1 VGVAKGV
8 LDRRVRAGGRA
19 WALGLLSLILPLL
32 WLGSGARAKG
42 VPVKEVP
49 VKEVPAKEVP
59 AKAAAPEPTL
69 PPEKVPPVKVP
80 AGAELKRLR
89 EQGGGADLRRRYLL
103 AAHDFLY
110 SYWQQEAQKQ
120 GKTLEKPQLLF
131 AGERAQ
137 GCGVDRIEHPM
148 AFYCPDSLQI
158 AMALDL
164 RRATKVARGKSD
176 QELLPMELAVL
187 AHEWGHHV
195 NRSLGHGPY
204 RPGFGP
210 TVQQEELAADWR
222 TGILMGWLL
231 SQGTLAL
238 DDVTAAANLM
248 FEIGDYERI
257 SVQHHGYPK
266 DRFTALTE
274 GLATQIKPGQRLGE
288 WTVDTRETFSR
299 PIQGGG
305 QAGGDSLAP
314 RSYDVRRFEIDR
326 SGQIGSNV
334 FGVVLGAASCI
345 WGDRQQCLGA
355 ALDQGK
361 GRAYG
366 TYTQRTLVLHCADR
380 SFDVTN
386 DNFDRQPMA
395 RDGKGQAAVLAERD
409 CR

>member
-1 VGVAKGV
+1 MNR
-8 LDRRVRAGGRA
+8 L
-19 WALGLLSLILPLL
+19 LPLL
-32 WLGSGARAKG
+32 LPFLLPLLFVGSGARAK
-42 VPVKEVP
+42 VLPAQRAPAKRAP
-49 VKEVPAKEVP
+49 TQLVPAQV
-59 AKAAAPEPTL
+59 AARESAL
-69 PPEKVPPVKVP
+69 PKVKVP
-80 AGAELKRLR
+80 AGAELQQIR
-89 EQGGGADLRRRYLL
+89 EQGGGPDLRQRYLL
-103 AAHDFLY
+103 AAHEFLY
-110 SYWQQEAQKQ
+110 RYWQEEAQKQ
-120 GKTLEKPQLLF
+120 GKTLEKPELLF
-131 AGERAQ
+131 AGDRAR
-137 GCGVDRIEHPM
+137 GCGVNRIAHPM
-148 AFYCPDSLQI
+148 AFYCPESLQI

-164 RRATKVARGKSD
+164 RRGTKASRGKSE

-195 NRSLGHGPY
+195 NRSLGRGPY
-204 RPGFGP
+204 RTGFSL

-238 DDVTAAANLM
+238 DDFTAAANLM

-257 SVQHHGYPK
+257 SAQHHGYPK

-274 GLATQIKPGQRLGE
+274 GLASQLKPGQRMGE
-288 WTVDTRETFSR
+288 WTVDTRESFSR
-299 PIQGGG
+299 PI
-305 QAGGDSLAP
+305 AGAP
-314 RSYDVRRFEIDR
+314 LTYDVRRFEIDR
-326 SGQIGSNV
+326 TGQIGSNV

-366 TYTQRTLVLHCADR
+366 TYTNRTLVLHCGDR

-386 DNFDRQPMA
+386 DNFDRQPID

>member
-1 VGVAKGV
+1 MARWTLHRWEPPGS
-8 LDRRVRAGGRA
+8 RA
-19 WALGLLSLILPLL
+19 WALGLLPLL
-32 WLGSGARAKG
+32 LLGSGAGAK
-42 VPVKEVP
+42 VAPAKALP
-49 VKEVPAKEVP
+49 IKALPAKLVPAKI
-59 AKAAAPEPTL
+59 AAPEPTL
-69 PPEKVPPVKVP
+69 QAATVR
-80 AGAELKRLR
+80 AGAELQRIR
-89 EQGGGADLRRRYLL
+89 DQGGGVDLRRRYLL
-103 AAHDFLY
+103 AAHEFLY
-110 SYWQQEAQKQ
+110 RYWQQEAEIQ

-131 AGERAQ
+131 AGDRAE
-137 GCGVDRIEHPM
+137 GCGVNRIEHPM

-158 AMALDL
+158 AMGLDL
-164 RRATKVARGKSD
+164 RRGTKLSRGKSD

-195 NRSLGHGPY
+195 NRSLGQGPY
-204 RPGFGP
+204 RTAFGL
-210 TVQQEELAADWR
+210 TAQQEELAADLR
-222 TGILMGWLL
+222 TGILLGWLL

-238 DDVTAAANLM
+238 DDFIAAANLM

-257 SVQHHGYPK
+257 SYQHHGYPK

-274 GLATQIKPGQRLGE
+274 GLATQLKPGQRMGE
-288 WTVDTRETFSR
+288 WTVDTRESFSR
-299 PIQGGG
+299 PI
-305 QAGGDSLAP
+305 AGAP
-314 RSYDVRRFEIDR
+314 LTYDVRRFEIDR

-355 ALDQGK
+355 ALGQGK

-366 TYTQRTLVLHCADR
+366 TYTNRTLVLHCEDR

-386 DNFDRQPMA
+386 DNFDRQPIA

>member
-1 VGVAKGV
+1 
-8 LDRRVRAGGRA
+8 LNR
-19 WALGLLSLILPLL
+19 LLPLL
-32 WLGSGARAKG
+32 LPFLLPLMFVGSGARAKV
-42 VPVKEVP
+42 VPIQRAPAKRAP
-49 VKEVPAKEVP
+49 AQLVPAQV
-59 AKAAAPEPTL
+59 AARESAL
-69 PPEKVPPVKVP
+69 PKVKVP
-80 AGAELKRLR
+80 AGAELQQIR
-89 EQGGGADLRRRYLL
+89 EQGGGPDLRQRYLL
-103 AAHDFLY
+103 AAHEFLY
-110 SYWQQEAQKQ
+110 RYWQEEAQKQ
-120 GKTLEKPQLLF
+120 GKTLEKPELLF
-131 AGERAQ
+131 AGDRAR
-137 GCGVDRIEHPM
+137 GCGVNRIAHPM
-148 AFYCPDSLQI
+148 AFYCPESLQI

-164 RRATKVARGKSD
+164 RRGTKASRGKSE

-195 NRSLGHGPY
+195 NRSLGRGPY
-204 RPGFGP
+204 RTGFSL

-238 DDVTAAANLM
+238 DDFTAAANLM

-257 SVQHHGYPK
+257 SAQHHGYPK

-274 GLATQIKPGQRLGE
+274 GLASQLKPGQRMGE
-288 WTVDTRETFSR
+288 WTVDTRESFSR
-299 PIQGGG
+299 PI
-305 QAGGDSLAP
+305 AGAP
-314 RSYDVRRFEIDR
+314 LTYDVRRFEIDR
-326 SGQIGSNV
+326 TGQIGSNV

-366 TYTQRTLVLHCADR
+366 TYTNRTLVLHCGDR

-386 DNFDRQPMA
+386 DNFDRQPIA
-395 RDGKGQAAVLAERD
+395 QDGKGQAAVLAERD

>member
-1 VGVAKGV
+1 MARWA
-8 LDRRVRAGGRA
+8 LDRWEPAGRRTRG
-19 WALGLLSLILPLL
+19 LGLLPWLLTLPFLL
-32 WLGSGARAKG
+32 LGSVAASK
-42 VPVKEVP
+42 PIPPAVKAQAV
-49 VKEVPAKEVP
+49 A
-59 AKAAAPEPTL
+59 
-69 PPEKVPPVKVP
+69 VP
-80 AGAELKRLR
+80 AGAELQRIR
-89 EQGGGADLRRRYLL
+89 EQGGGADLRQRYLL

-110 SYWQQEAQKQ
+110 RYWQQEAQKQ

-131 AGERAQ
+131 AGDRAQ
-137 GCGVDRIEHPM
+137 GCGVNRIAHPM

-164 RRATKVARGKSD
+164 RRGTKAARGKGD

-195 NRSLGHGPY
+195 NRSLGRGPY
-204 RPGFGP
+204 RNGFGL

-222 TGILMGWLL
+222 TGILLGWLL

-238 DDVTAAANLM
+238 DDFTAAANLM

-257 SVQHHGYPK
+257 SAQHHGYPK

-274 GLATQIKPGQRLGE
+274 GLASQLKPGQRMGE
-288 WTVDTRETFSR
+288 WTVDTRESFSR
-299 PIQGGG
+299 PI
-305 QAGGDSLAP
+305 AGAP
-314 RSYDVRRFEIDR
+314 LTYDVRRFEIDR
-326 SGQIGSNV
+326 TGQIGSNV

-366 TYTQRTLVLHCADR
+366 TYTNRTLVLHCGDR

-386 DNFDRQPMA
+386 DNFDRQPIA
-395 RDGKGQAAVLAERD
+395 QDGKGQAAVLAERD

>member
-1 VGVAKGV
+1 MNR
-8 LDRRVRAGGRA
+8 L
-19 WALGLLSLILPLL
+19 LPLL
-32 WLGSGARAKG
+32 LPFLLPLLFVGSGARAK
-42 VPVKEVP
+42 VLPAQRAPAKRAP
-49 VKEVPAKEVP
+49 TQLVPAQV
-59 AKAAAPEPTL
+59 AAPESAL
-69 PPEKVPPVKVP
+69 PKVKVP
-80 AGAELKRLR
+80 AGAELQQIR
-89 EQGGGADLRRRYLL
+89 EQGGGPDLRQRYLL
-103 AAHDFLY
+103 AAHEFLY
-110 SYWQQEAQKQ
+110 RYWQEEAQKQ
-120 GKTLEKPQLLF
+120 GKTLEKPELLF
-131 AGERAQ
+131 AGDRAK
-137 GCGVDRIEHPM
+137 GCGVNRIAHPM
-148 AFYCPDSLQI
+148 AFYCPESLQI

-164 RRATKVARGKSD
+164 RRGTKASRGKSE

-195 NRSLGHGPY
+195 NRSLGRGPY
-204 RPGFGP
+204 RTGFSL

-238 DDVTAAANLM
+238 DDFTAAANLM

-257 SVQHHGYPK
+257 SAQHHGYPK

-274 GLATQIKPGQRLGE
+274 GLASQLKPGQRMGE
-288 WTVDTRETFSR
+288 WTVDTRESFSR
-299 PIQGGG
+299 PI
-305 QAGGDSLAP
+305 AGAP
-314 RSYDVRRFEIDR
+314 LTYDVRRFEIDR
-326 SGQIGSNV
+326 TGQIGSNV

-366 TYTQRTLVLHCADR
+366 TYTNRTLVLHCEDR

-386 DNFDRQPMA
+386 DNFDRQPIA

>member
-1 VGVAKGV
+1 
-8 LDRRVRAGGRA
+8 LNR
-19 WALGLLSLILPLL
+19 LLPLL
-32 WLGSGARAKG
+32 LPFLLPLMFVGSGARAKV
-42 VPVKEVP
+42 VPIQRAPAKRAP
-49 VKEVPAKEVP
+49 AQLVPAQV
-59 AKAAAPEPTL
+59 AARESAL
-69 PPEKVPPVKVP
+69 PKVKVP
-80 AGAELKRLR
+80 AGAELQQIR
-89 EQGGGADLRRRYLL
+89 EQGGGPDLRQRYLL
-103 AAHDFLY
+103 AAHEFLY
-110 SYWQQEAQKQ
+110 RYWQEEAQKQ
-120 GKTLEKPQLLF
+120 GKTLEKPELLF
-131 AGERAQ
+131 AGDRAR
-137 GCGVDRIEHPM
+137 GCGVNRIAHPM
-148 AFYCPDSLQI
+148 AFYCPESLQI

-164 RRATKVARGKSD
+164 RRGTKASRGKSE

-195 NRSLGHGPY
+195 NRSLGRGPY
-204 RPGFGP
+204 RTGFSL

-238 DDVTAAANLM
+238 DDFTAAANLM

-257 SVQHHGYPK
+257 SAQHHGYPK

-274 GLATQIKPGQRLGE
+274 GLASQLKPGQRMGE
-288 WTVDTRETFSR
+288 WTVDTRESFSR
-299 PIQGGG
+299 PI
-305 QAGGDSLAP
+305 AGAP
-314 RSYDVRRFEIDR
+314 LTYDVRRFEIDR
-326 SGQIGSNV
+326 TGQIGSNV

-366 TYTQRTLVLHCADR
+366 TYTNRTLVLYCGDR

-386 DNFDRQPMA
+386 DNFDRQPID

>member
-1 VGVAKGV
+1 MNR
-8 LDRRVRAGGRA
+8 L
-19 WALGLLSLILPLL
+19 LPLL
-32 WLGSGARAKG
+32 LPFLLPLLFVGSGARAK
-42 VPVKEVP
+42 V
-49 VKEVPAKEVP
+49 VPAQRAPAKRAPAQLVP
-59 AKAAAPEPTL
+59 AQVAAPESSL
-69 PPEKVPPVKVP
+69 PKVKVP
-80 AGAELKRLR
+80 AGAELQQIR
-89 EQGGGADLRRRYLL
+89 EQGGGPDLRQRYLL
-103 AAHDFLY
+103 AAHEFLY
-110 SYWQQEAQKQ
+110 RYWQEEAQKQ
-120 GKTLEKPQLLF
+120 GKTLEKPELLF
-131 AGERAQ
+131 AGDRAR
-137 GCGVDRIEHPM
+137 GCGVNRIAHPM
-148 AFYCPDSLQI
+148 AFYCPESLQI

-164 RRATKVARGKSD
+164 RRGTKASRGKSE

-195 NRSLGHGPY
+195 NRSLGRGPY
-204 RPGFGP
+204 RTGFSL

-238 DDVTAAANLM
+238 DDFTAAANLM

-257 SVQHHGYPK
+257 SAQHHGYPK

-274 GLATQIKPGQRLGE
+274 GLASQLKPGQRMGE
-288 WTVDTRETFSR
+288 WTVDTRESFSR
-299 PIQGGG
+299 PI
-305 QAGGDSLAP
+305 AGAP
-314 RSYDVRRFEIDR
+314 LTYDVRRFEIDR
-326 SGQIGSNV
+326 TGQIGSNV

-366 TYTQRTLVLHCADR
+366 TYTNRTLVLHCGDR

-386 DNFDRQPMA
+386 DNFDRQPID

>member
-1 VGVAKGV
+1 
-8 LDRRVRAGGRA
+8 
-19 WALGLLSLILPLL
+19 
-32 WLGSGARAKG
+32 
-42 VPVKEVP
+42 
-49 VKEVPAKEVP
+49 
-59 AKAAAPEPTL
+59 
-69 PPEKVPPVKVP
+69 
-80 AGAELKRLR
+80 
-89 EQGGGADLRRRYLL
+89 LL

-110 SYWQQEAQKQ
+110 RYWQQEAQKQ

-131 AGERAQ
+131 AGDRAQ
-137 GCGVDRIEHPM
+137 GCGVNRIAHPM

-164 RRATKVARGKSD
+164 RRGTKASRGKGD

-195 NRSLGHGPY
+195 NRSLGRGPY
-204 RPGFGP
+204 RNGFGL

-238 DDVTAAANLM
+238 DDFTAAANLM

-274 GLATQIKPGQRLGE
+274 GLASQLKPGLRLGE
-288 WTVDTRETFSR
+288 WTVDTRESFSR
-299 PIQGGG
+299 PIAGGG
-305 QAGGDSLAP
+305 PAGADPLVP

-366 TYTQRTLVLHCADR
+366 TYTNRTLVLHCADR

-386 DNFDRQPMA
+386 DNFDRQPIA

>member
-1 VGVAKGV
+1 
-8 LDRRVRAGGRA
+8 LNR
-19 WALGLLSLILPLL
+19 LLPLL
-32 WLGSGARAKG
+32 LPFLLPLMFVGSGARAKV
-42 VPVKEVP
+42 VPIQRAPAKRAP
-49 VKEVPAKEVP
+49 AQLVPAQV
-59 AKAAAPEPTL
+59 AARESAL
-69 PPEKVPPVKVP
+69 PKVKVP
-80 AGAELKRLR
+80 AGAELQQIR
-89 EQGGGADLRRRYLL
+89 EQGGGPDLRQRYLL
-103 AAHDFLY
+103 AAHEFLY
-110 SYWQQEAQKQ
+110 RYWQEEAQKQ
-120 GKTLEKPQLLF
+120 GKTLEKPELLF
-131 AGERAQ
+131 AGDRAR
-137 GCGVDRIEHPM
+137 GCGVNRIAHPM
-148 AFYCPDSLQI
+148 AFYCPESLQI

-164 RRATKVARGKSD
+164 RRGTKASRGKSE

-195 NRSLGHGPY
+195 NRSLGRGPY
-204 RPGFGP
+204 RTGFSL

-238 DDVTAAANLM
+238 DDFTAAANLM

-257 SVQHHGYPK
+257 SAQHHGYPK

-274 GLATQIKPGQRLGE
+274 GLASQLKPGQRMGE
-288 WTVDTRETFSR
+288 WTVDTRESFSR
-299 PIQGGG
+299 PI
-305 QAGGDSLAP
+305 AGAP
-314 RSYDVRRFEIDR
+314 LTYDVRRFEIDR
-326 SGQIGSNV
+326 TGQIGSNV

-366 TYTQRTLVLHCADR
+366 IYTNRTLVLHCGDR

-386 DNFDRQPMA
+386 DNFDRQPID

>member
-1 VGVAKGV
+1 MVVARWA
-8 LDRRVRAGGRA
+8 LDRWEAPGGRA
-19 WALGLLSLILPLL
+19 RFLGRGLLPLL
-32 WLGSGARAKG
+32 LPFLLPLLFVGSGARAKA
-42 VPVKEVP
+42 
-49 VKEVPAKEVP
+49 VPAKRAP
-59 AKAAAPEPTL
+59 AKLVPEQVAAPESAL
-69 PPEKVPPVKVP
+69 PAVKVP
-80 AGAELKRLR
+80 AGAELQQIR
-89 EQGGGADLRRRYLL
+89 EQGGGADLRQRYLL
-103 AAHDFLY
+103 AAHGFLY
-110 SYWQQEAQKQ
+110 RYWQQEAQKQ
-120 GKTLEKPQLLF
+120 GKSLENPQLLF
-131 AGERAQ
+131 AGDRAQ
-137 GCGVDRIEHPM
+137 GCGVNRIVHPM
-148 AFYCPDSLQI
+148 AFYCPESLQI

-164 RRATKVARGKSD
+164 RRGTKAARGKSD

-195 NRSLGHGPY
+195 NRSLGRGPY
-204 RPGFGP
+204 RTGFSL
-210 TVQQEELAADWR
+210 TFQQEELAADWR

-238 DDVTAAANLM
+238 DDFTAAANLM

-257 SVQHHGYPK
+257 SAQHHGYPK

-274 GLATQIKPGQRLGE
+274 GLASQLKPGQRMGE
-288 WTVDTRETFSR
+288 WTVDTRESFSR
-299 PIQGGG
+299 PI
-305 QAGGDSLAP
+305 AGAP
-314 RSYDVRRFEIDR
+314 LTYDVRRFEIDR

-366 TYTQRTLVLHCADR
+366 TYTNRTLVLHCGDR

-386 DNFDRQPMA
+386 DNFDRQPIA
-395 RDGKGQAAVLAERD
+395 QDGKGQAAVLAERD

>member
-1 VGVAKGV
+1 MN
-8 LDRRVRAGGRA
+8 R
-19 WALGLLSLILPLL
+19 LLPFLLPLL
-32 WLGSGARAKG
+32 FVGSGARAKV
-42 VPVKEVP
+42 VPAQRAP
-49 VKEVPAKEVP
+49 SQLVPAKRAPAKLVP
-59 AKAAAPEPTL
+59 AQVAAPESAL
-69 PPEKVPPVKVP
+69 PAVKVP
-80 AGAELKRLR
+80 AGAELQQIR
-89 EQGGGADLRRRYLL
+89 EQGGGPDLRQRYLL
-103 AAHDFLY
+103 AAHGFLY
-110 SYWQQEAQKQ
+110 RYWQQEAQKQ
-120 GKTLEKPQLLF
+120 GKSLENPQLLF
-131 AGERAQ
+131 AGDRAQ
-137 GCGVDRIEHPM
+137 GCGVNRIVHPM
-148 AFYCPDSLQI
+148 AFYCPESLQI

-164 RRATKVARGKSD
+164 RCGTKAARGKSD

-195 NRSLGHGPY
+195 NRSLGRGPY
-204 RPGFGP
+204 RTGFSL

-238 DDVTAAANLM
+238 DDFTAAANLM

-257 SVQHHGYPK
+257 SAQHHGYPK

-274 GLATQIKPGQRLGE
+274 GLASQLKPGQRMGE
-288 WTVDTRETFSR
+288 WTVDTRESFSR
-299 PIQGGG
+299 PI
-305 QAGGDSLAP
+305 AGAP
-314 RSYDVRRFEIDR
+314 LTYDVRRFEIDR
-326 SGQIGSNV
+326 TGQIGSNV

-366 TYTQRTLVLHCADR
+366 TYTNRTLVLHCGDR

-386 DNFDRQPMA
+386 DNFDRQPIA
-395 RDGKGQAAVLAERD
+395 QDGKGQAAVLAERD

>member
-1 VGVAKGV
+1 MNR
-8 LDRRVRAGGRA
+8 L
-19 WALGLLSLILPLL
+19 LPLL
-32 WLGSGARAKG
+32 LPFLLPLLFVGSGARAKV
-42 VPVKEVP
+42 VPIQRAPAKRAP
-49 VKEVPAKEVP
+49 AQLVPAQV
-59 AKAAAPEPTL
+59 AARESAL
-69 PPEKVPPVKVP
+69 PKVKVP
-80 AGAELKRLR
+80 AGAELQQIR
-89 EQGGGADLRRRYLL
+89 EQGGGPDLRQRYLL
-103 AAHDFLY
+103 AAHEFLY
-110 SYWQQEAQKQ
+110 RYWQEEAQKQ
-120 GKTLEKPQLLF
+120 GKTLEKPELLF
-131 AGERAQ
+131 AGDRAR
-137 GCGVDRIEHPM
+137 GCGVNRIAHPM
-148 AFYCPDSLQI
+148 AFYCPESLQI

-164 RRATKVARGKSD
+164 RRGTKASRGKSE

-195 NRSLGHGPY
+195 NRSLGRGPY
-204 RPGFGP
+204 RTGFSL

-238 DDVTAAANLM
+238 DDFTAAANLM

-257 SVQHHGYPK
+257 SAQHHGYPK

-274 GLATQIKPGQRLGE
+274 GLASQLKPGQRMGE
-288 WTVDTRETFSR
+288 WTVDTRESFSR
-299 PIQGGG
+299 PI
-305 QAGGDSLAP
+305 AGAP
-314 RSYDVRRFEIDR
+314 LTYDVRRFEIDR
-326 SGQIGSNV
+326 TGQIGSNV

-366 TYTQRTLVLHCADR
+366 TYTNRTLVLHCGDR

-386 DNFDRQPMA
+386 DNFDRQPID

>member
-1 VGVAKGV
+1 MNR
-8 LDRRVRAGGRA
+8 L
-19 WALGLLSLILPLL
+19 LPLL
-32 WLGSGARAKG
+32 LPFLLPLMFVGSGARAKV
-42 VPVKEVP
+42 VPIQRAPAKRAP
-49 VKEVPAKEVP
+49 AQLVPAQV
-59 AKAAAPEPTL
+59 AARESAL
-69 PPEKVPPVKVP
+69 PKVKVP
-80 AGAELKRLR
+80 AGAELQQIR
-89 EQGGGADLRRRYLL
+89 EQGGGPDLRQRYLL
-103 AAHDFLY
+103 AAHEFLY
-110 SYWQQEAQKQ
+110 RYWQEEAQKQ
-120 GKTLEKPQLLF
+120 GKTLEKPELLF
-131 AGERAQ
+131 AGDRAR
-137 GCGVDRIEHPM
+137 GCGVNRIAHPM

-164 RRATKVARGKSD
+164 RRGTKASRGKGD
-176 QELLPMELAVL
+176 QELLPVELAVL

-195 NRSLGHGPY
+195 NRSLGQGPY
-204 RPGFGP
+204 RTGFGL

-238 DDVTAAANLM
+238 DDFTAAANLM

-257 SVQHHGYPK
+257 SAQHHGYPK

-274 GLATQIKPGQRLGE
+274 GLASQLKPGQRMGE
-288 WTVDTRETFSR
+288 WTVDTRESFSR
-299 PIQGGG
+299 PI
-305 QAGGDSLAP
+305 AGAP
-314 RSYDVRRFEIDR
+314 LTYDVRRFEIDR
-326 SGQIGSNV
+326 TGQIGSNV

-366 TYTQRTLVLHCADR
+366 TYTNRTLVLHCGDR

-386 DNFDRQPMA
+386 DNFDRQPID

>member
-1 VGVAKGV
+1 MN
-8 LDRRVRAGGRA
+8 R
-19 WALGLLSLILPLL
+19 LLPFLLPLL
-32 WLGSGARAKG
+32 FVGSGARAKV
-42 VPVKEVP
+42 VPAQRAP
-49 VKEVPAKEVP
+49 SQLVPAKRAPAKLVP
-59 AKAAAPEPTL
+59 AQVAAPESAL
-69 PPEKVPPVKVP
+69 PAVKVP
-80 AGAELKRLR
+80 AGAELQQIR
-89 EQGGGADLRRRYLL
+89 EQGGGADLRQRYLL
-103 AAHDFLY
+103 AAHGFLY
-110 SYWQQEAQKQ
+110 RYWQQEAQKQ
-120 GKTLEKPQLLF
+120 GKSLENPQLLF
-131 AGERAQ
+131 AGDRAQ
-137 GCGVDRIEHPM
+137 GCGVNRIVHPM
-148 AFYCPDSLQI
+148 AFYCPESLQI

-164 RRATKVARGKSD
+164 RRSTKAARGKSD
-176 QELLPMELAVL
+176 RELLPMELAVL

-195 NRSLGHGPY
+195 NRSLGRGPY
-204 RPGFGP
+204 RTGFSL

-238 DDVTAAANLM
+238 DDFTAAANLM

-257 SVQHHGYPK
+257 SAQHHGYPK

-274 GLATQIKPGQRLGE
+274 GLASQLKPGQRMGE
-288 WTVDTRETFSR
+288 WTVDTRESFSR
-299 PIQGGG
+299 PI
-305 QAGGDSLAP
+305 AGAP
-314 RSYDVRRFEIDR
+314 LTYDVRRFEIDR
-326 SGQIGSNV
+326 TGQIGSNV

-366 TYTQRTLVLHCADR
+366 TYTNRTLVLHCGDR

-386 DNFDRQPMA
+386 DNFDRQPID

>member
-1 VGVAKGV
+1 
-8 LDRRVRAGGRA
+8 LNR
-19 WALGLLSLILPLL
+19 LLPFLLPFLLPLL
-32 WLGSGARAKG
+32 FVGSGARAKVVPAQRAPAKL
-42 VPVKEVP
+42 VPVQV
-49 VKEVPAKEVP
+49 
-59 AKAAAPEPTL
+59 AAPESAL
-69 PPEKVPPVKVP
+69 PAVKVP
-80 AGAELKRLR
+80 AGAELQQIR
-89 EQGGGADLRRRYLL
+89 EQGGGPDLRQRYLL
-103 AAHDFLY
+103 AAHGFLY
-110 SYWQQEAQKQ
+110 RYWQQEAQKQ
-120 GKTLEKPQLLF
+120 GKSLENPQLLF
-131 AGERAQ
+131 AGDRAQ
-137 GCGVDRIEHPM
+137 GCGVNRIVHPM
-148 AFYCPDSLQI
+148 AFYCPESLQI

-164 RRATKVARGKSD
+164 RRGTKAARGKSD

-195 NRSLGHGPY
+195 NRSLGRGPY
-204 RPGFGP
+204 RRGFSL

-238 DDVTAAANLM
+238 DDFTAAANLM

-257 SVQHHGYPK
+257 SAQHHGYPK

-274 GLATQIKPGQRLGE
+274 GLASQLKPGQRMGE
-288 WTVDTRETFSR
+288 WTVDTRESFSR
-299 PIQGGG
+299 PIEG
-305 QAGGDSLAP
+305 AP
-314 RSYDVRRFEIDR
+314 LTYEVRRFEIDR
-326 SGQIGSNV
+326 TGQIGSNV

-366 TYTQRTLVLHCADR
+366 TYTNRTLVLHCGDR

-386 DNFDRQPMA
+386 DNFDRQPIA
-395 RDGKGQAAVLAERD
+395 QDGKGQAAVLAERD

>member
-1 VGVAKGV
+1 MN
-8 LDRRVRAGGRA
+8 R
-19 WALGLLSLILPLL
+19 LLPFLLPFLLPLL
-32 WLGSGARAKG
+32 FVGSGARAKA
-42 VPVKEVP
+42 
-49 VKEVPAKEVP
+49 VPAKLVP
-59 AKAAAPEPTL
+59 AKLVPAKSSAPEPTL
-69 PPEKVPPVKVP
+69 P
-80 AGAELKRLR
+80 AGAELQQIR
-89 EQGGGADLRRRYLL
+89 EQGGGPDLRQRYLL
-103 AAHDFLY
+103 AAHEFLY
-110 SYWQQEAQKQ
+110 RYWQEEAQKQ

-131 AGERAQ
+131 AGDRAQ
-137 GCGVDRIEHPM
+137 GCGVNRIAHPM
-148 AFYCPDSLQI
+148 AFYCPESLQI

-164 RRATKVARGKSD
+164 RRGTKASRGKSE

-195 NRSLGHGPY
+195 NRSLGRGPY
-204 RPGFGP
+204 RTGFSL

-238 DDVTAAANLM
+238 DDFTAAANLM

-257 SVQHHGYPK
+257 SAQHHGYPK

-274 GLATQIKPGQRLGE
+274 GLASQLKPGQRMGE
-288 WTVDTRETFSR
+288 WTVDTRESFSR
-299 PIQGGG
+299 PM
-305 QAGGDSLAP
+305 AGAP
-314 RSYDVRRFEIDR
+314 LSYDVRRFEIDR
-326 SGQIGSNV
+326 TGQIGSNV
-334 FGVVLGAASCI
+334 FGLVLGAASCI

-366 TYTQRTLVLHCADR
+366 TYTNRTLVLNCADR

-386 DNFDRQPMA
+386 DNFDRQPIA

>member
-1 VGVAKGV
+1 MNR
-8 LDRRVRAGGRA
+8 L
-19 WALGLLSLILPLL
+19 LPLL
-32 WLGSGARAKG
+32 LPFLLPLLFVGSGARAK
-42 VPVKEVP
+42 V
-49 VKEVPAKEVP
+49 VPAQRAP
-59 AKAAAPEPTL
+59 AKRAPAQLVPGQVAARESAL
-69 PPEKVPPVKVP
+69 PKVKVP
-80 AGAELKRLR
+80 AGAELQQIR
-89 EQGGGADLRRRYLL
+89 EQGGGPDLRQRYLL
-103 AAHDFLY
+103 AAHEFLY
-110 SYWQQEAQKQ
+110 RYWQEEAQKQ
-120 GKTLEKPQLLF
+120 GKTLEKPELLF
-131 AGERAQ
+131 AGDRAR
-137 GCGVDRIEHPM
+137 GCGVNRIAHPM
-148 AFYCPDSLQI
+148 AFYCPESLQI

-164 RRATKVARGKSD
+164 RRGTKAARGKSD

-195 NRSLGHGPY
+195 NRSLGRGPY
-204 RPGFGP
+204 RTGFSL

-238 DDVTAAANLM
+238 DDFTAAANLM

-257 SVQHHGYPK
+257 SAQHHGYPK

-274 GLATQIKPGQRLGE
+274 GLASQLKPGQRMGE
-288 WTVDTRETFSR
+288 WTVDTRESFSR
-299 PIQGGG
+299 PIAGGG
-305 QAGGDSLAP
+305 QVGADHSVS

-326 SGQIGSNV
+326 NGQIGSNV

-366 TYTQRTLVLHCADR
+366 TYTNRTLVLHCADR

-386 DNFDRQPMA
+386 DNFDRQPIA

>member
-1 VGVAKGV
+1 MNR
-8 LDRRVRAGGRA
+8 L
-19 WALGLLSLILPLL
+19 LPLL
-32 WLGSGARAKG
+32 LPFLLPLMFVGSGARAK
-42 VPVKEVP
+42 VLPAQRAPAKRAP
-49 VKEVPAKEVP
+49 TQLVPAQV
-59 AKAAAPEPTL
+59 AATESAL
-69 PPEKVPPVKVP
+69 PKVKVP
-80 AGAELKRLR
+80 AGAELQQIR
-89 EQGGGADLRRRYLL
+89 EQGGGPDLRQRYLL
-103 AAHDFLY
+103 AAHEFLY
-110 SYWQQEAQKQ
+110 RYWQEEAQKQ
-120 GKTLEKPQLLF
+120 GKTLEKPELLF
-131 AGERAQ
+131 AGDRAR
-137 GCGVDRIEHPM
+137 GCGVNRIAHPM

-164 RRATKVARGKSD
+164 RRGTKVSRGKSE

-195 NRSLGHGPY
+195 NRSLGRGPY
-204 RPGFGP
+204 RTGFSL

-238 DDVTAAANLM
+238 DDFTAAANLM

-257 SVQHHGYPK
+257 SAQHHGYPK

-274 GLATQIKPGQRLGE
+274 GLASQLKPGQRMGE
-288 WTVDTRETFSR
+288 WTVDTRESFSR
-299 PIQGGG
+299 PI
-305 QAGGDSLAP
+305 AGAP
-314 RSYDVRRFEIDR
+314 LTYDVRRFEIDR
-326 SGQIGSNV
+326 TGQIGSNV

-366 TYTQRTLVLHCADR
+366 TYTNRTLVLHCGDR

-386 DNFDRQPMA
+386 DNFDRQPID

>member
-1 VGVAKGV
+1 MNR
-8 LDRRVRAGGRA
+8 L
-19 WALGLLSLILPLL
+19 LPLL
-32 WLGSGARAKG
+32 LPFLLPLLFVGRGARAK
-42 VPVKEVP
+42 V
-49 VKEVPAKEVP
+49 VPAQRAP
-59 AKAAAPEPTL
+59 AKRAPAQLVPGQVAARESAL
-69 PPEKVPPVKVP
+69 PKVKVP
-80 AGAELKRLR
+80 AGAELQQIR
-89 EQGGGADLRRRYLL
+89 EQGGGPDLRQRYLL
-103 AAHDFLY
+103 AAHEFLY
-110 SYWQQEAQKQ
+110 RYWQEEAQKQ
-120 GKTLEKPQLLF
+120 GKTLEKPELLF
-131 AGERAQ
+131 AGDRAR
-137 GCGVDRIEHPM
+137 GCGVNRIAHPM
-148 AFYCPDSLQI
+148 AFYCPESLQI

-164 RRATKVARGKSD
+164 RRGTKASRGKSE

-195 NRSLGHGPY
+195 NRSLGRGPY
-204 RPGFGP
+204 RTGFSL

-238 DDVTAAANLM
+238 DDFTAAANLM

-257 SVQHHGYPK
+257 SAQHHGYPK

-274 GLATQIKPGQRLGE
+274 GLASQLKPGQRMGE
-288 WTVDTRETFSR
+288 WTVDTRESFSR
-299 PIQGGG
+299 PI
-305 QAGGDSLAP
+305 AGAP
-314 RSYDVRRFEIDR
+314 LTYDVRRFEIDR
-326 SGQIGSNV
+326 TGQIGSNV

-366 TYTQRTLVLHCADR
+366 TYTNRTLVLHCEDR

-386 DNFDRQPMA
+386 DNFDRQPID
-395 RDGKGQAAVLAERD
+395 RDGKGQAVVLAERD

>member
-1 VGVAKGV
+1 MNR
-8 LDRRVRAGGRA
+8 L
-19 WALGLLSLILPLL
+19 LPLL
-32 WLGSGARAKG
+32 LPFLLPLMFVGSGARAKV
-42 VPVKEVP
+42 VPIQRAPAKRAP
-49 VKEVPAKEVP
+49 AQLVPAQV
-59 AKAAAPEPTL
+59 AARESAL
-69 PPEKVPPVKVP
+69 PKVKVP
-80 AGAELKRLR
+80 AGAELQQIR
-89 EQGGGADLRRRYLL
+89 EQGGGPDLRQRYLL
-103 AAHDFLY
+103 AAHEFLY
-110 SYWQQEAQKQ
+110 RYWQEEAQKQ
-120 GKTLEKPQLLF
+120 GKTLEKPELLF
-131 AGERAQ
+131 AGDRAR
-137 GCGVDRIEHPM
+137 GCGVNRIAHPM
-148 AFYCPDSLQI
+148 AFYCPESLQI

-164 RRATKVARGKSD
+164 RRGTKASRGKSE

-195 NRSLGHGPY
+195 NRSLGRGPY
-204 RPGFGP
+204 RTGFSL

-238 DDVTAAANLM
+238 DDFTAAANLM

-257 SVQHHGYPK
+257 SAQHHGYPK

-274 GLATQIKPGQRLGE
+274 GLASQLKPGQRMGE
-288 WTVDTRETFSR
+288 WTVDTRESFSR
-299 PIQGGG
+299 PI
-305 QAGGDSLAP
+305 AGAP
-314 RSYDVRRFEIDR
+314 LTYDVRRFEIDR
-326 SGQIGSNV
+326 TGQIGSNV

-366 TYTQRTLVLHCADR
+366 TYTNRTLVLHCGDR

-386 DNFDRQPMA
+386 DNFDRQPIA

>member
-1 VGVAKGV
+1 MNR
-8 LDRRVRAGGRA
+8 L
-19 WALGLLSLILPLL
+19 LPLL
-32 WLGSGARAKG
+32 LPFLLPLMFVGSGARAKV
-42 VPVKEVP
+42 VPIQRAPAKRAP
-49 VKEVPAKEVP
+49 AQLVPAQV
-59 AKAAAPEPTL
+59 AAPESAL
-69 PPEKVPPVKVP
+69 PKVKVP
-80 AGAELKRLR
+80 AGAELQQIR
-89 EQGGGADLRRRYLL
+89 EQGGGPDLRQRYLL
-103 AAHDFLY
+103 AAHEFLY
-110 SYWQQEAQKQ
+110 RYWQEEAQKQ
-120 GKTLEKPQLLF
+120 GKTLEKPELLF
-131 AGERAQ
+131 AGDRAK
-137 GCGVDRIEHPM
+137 GCGVNRIAHPM
-148 AFYCPDSLQI
+148 AFYCPESLQI

-164 RRATKVARGKSD
+164 RRGTKASRGKSE

-195 NRSLGHGPY
+195 NRSLGRGPY
-204 RPGFGP
+204 RTGFSL

-222 TGILMGWLL
+222 TGILLGWLL

-238 DDVTAAANLM
+238 DDFTAAANLM

-257 SVQHHGYPK
+257 SAQHHGYPK

-274 GLATQIKPGQRLGE
+274 GLASQLKPGQRMGE
-288 WTVDTRETFSR
+288 WTVDTRESFSR
-299 PIQGGG
+299 PI
-305 QAGGDSLAP
+305 AGAP
-314 RSYDVRRFEIDR
+314 LTYDVRRFEIDR
-326 SGQIGSNV
+326 TGQIGSNV

-366 TYTQRTLVLHCADR
+366 TYTNRTLVLHCGDR

-386 DNFDRQPMA
+386 DNFDRQPID

>member
-1 VGVAKGV
+1 MVVASCALYRWV
-8 LDRRVRAGGRA
+8 SEGGRA
-19 WALGLLSLILPLL
+19 WALGLMPFLLPVLL
-32 WLGSGARAKG
+32 LASGARARV
-42 VPVKEVP
+42 VPTKALP
-49 VKEVPAKEVP
+49 INALPAKLVPAKV
-59 AKAAAPEPTL
+59 AAPEPTL
-69 PPEKVPPVKVP
+69 PAAKVP
-80 AGAELKRLR
+80 AGAELQRIR
-89 EQGGGADLRRRYLL
+89 DQGGGADLRQRYLL
-103 AAHDFLY
+103 AAHEFLY
-110 SYWQQEAQKQ
+110 RYWQQEADIQ

-131 AGERAQ
+131 AGDRAE
-137 GCGVDRIEHPM
+137 GCGVNRIEHPM

-158 AMALDL
+158 AMGLDL
-164 RRATKVARGKSD
+164 RRGTKVSRGKSD

-195 NRSLGHGPY
+195 NRSLGQGPY
-204 RPGFGP
+204 RTAFGL
-210 TVQQEELAADWR
+210 TAQQEELAADWR

-238 DDVTAAANLM
+238 DDFIAAANLM

-257 SVQHHGYPK
+257 SYQHHGYPK

-274 GLATQIKPGQRLGE
+274 GLATQLKPGQRMGE
-288 WTVDTRETFSR
+288 WTVDTRESFSR
-299 PIQGGG
+299 PIAVGGP
-305 QAGGDSLAP
+305 AGVDPLAP
-314 RSYDVRRFEIDR
+314 RPYEVRSYDVRRFEIDR

-366 TYTQRTLVLHCADR
+366 TYTNRTLVLHCADR

-386 DNFDRQPMA
+386 DNFDRQPIA
-395 RDGKGQAAVLAERD
+395 RDGKGQAAVLADRD

>member
-1 VGVAKGV
+1 MNR
-8 LDRRVRAGGRA
+8 L
-19 WALGLLSLILPLL
+19 LPLL
-32 WLGSGARAKG
+32 LPFLLPLLFVGSGARAK
-42 VPVKEVP
+42 V
-49 VKEVPAKEVP
+49 VPAQRAP
-59 AKAAAPEPTL
+59 AKRAPAQLVPGQVAARESAL
-69 PPEKVPPVKVP
+69 PKVKVP
-80 AGAELKRLR
+80 AGAELQQIR
-89 EQGGGADLRRRYLL
+89 EQGGGPDLRQRYLL
-103 AAHDFLY
+103 AAHEFLY
-110 SYWQQEAQKQ
+110 RYWQEEAQKQ
-120 GKTLEKPQLLF
+120 GKTLEKPELLF
-131 AGERAQ
+131 AGDRAR
-137 GCGVDRIEHPM
+137 GCGVNRIAHPM
-148 AFYCPDSLQI
+148 AFYCPESLQI

-164 RRATKVARGKSD
+164 RRGTKASRGKSE

-195 NRSLGHGPY
+195 NRSLGRGPY
-204 RPGFGP
+204 RTGFSL

-238 DDVTAAANLM
+238 DDFTAAANLM

-257 SVQHHGYPK
+257 SAQHHGYPK

-274 GLATQIKPGQRLGE
+274 GLASQLKPGQRMGE
-288 WTVDTRETFSR
+288 WTVDTRESFSR
-299 PIQGGG
+299 PI
-305 QAGGDSLAP
+305 AGAP
-314 RSYDVRRFEIDR
+314 LTYDVRRFEIDR
-326 SGQIGSNV
+326 TGQIGSNV

-366 TYTQRTLVLHCADR
+366 TYTNRTLVLHCGDR

-386 DNFDRQPMA
+386 DNFDRQPID

>member
-1 VGVAKGV
+1 VVVARWA
-8 LDRRVRAGGRA
+8 LDRWEPGGRRP
-19 WALGLLSLILPLL
+19 WALGLLPLLLPLL
-32 WLGSGARAKG
+32 LLGSGARAKA
-42 VPVKEVP
+42 
-49 VKEVPAKEVP
+49 VPAKI
-59 AKAAAPEPTL
+59 AAPEPAL
-69 PPEKVPPVKVP
+69 PALKVP
-80 AGAELKRLR
+80 AGAELQLIR

-110 SYWQQEAQKQ
+110 RYWQQEAQKQ
-120 GKTLEKPQLLF
+120 GKTFENPQLLF
-131 AGERAQ
+131 AGDRAQ
-137 GCGVDRIEHPM
+137 GCGVNRIAHPM
-148 AFYCPDSLQI
+148 AFYCPDSLEI

-164 RRATKVARGKSD
+164 RRGTKAARGKSD

-195 NRSLGHGPY
+195 NRSLGQGPY
-204 RPGFGP
+204 RSGFSP

-238 DDVTAAANLM
+238 DDFTAAANLM
-248 FEIGDYERI
+248 FEIGDYERV

-274 GLATQIKPGQRLGE
+274 GLATQIKPGQRMGE
-288 WTVDTRETFSR
+288 WTVDTRESFSR
-299 PIQGGG
+299 PM
-305 QAGGDSLAP
+305 AGAP
-314 RSYDVRRFEIDR
+314 LSYDVRRFEIDR

-366 TYTQRTLVLHCADR
+366 TYTHRTLVLHCGDR
-380 SFDVTN
+380 SFDVIN
-386 DNFDRQPMA
+386 DNFDRQPLA
-395 RDGKGQAAVLAERD
+395 RDGKGQAAVLADRD

>member
-1 VGVAKGV
+1 MNR
-8 LDRRVRAGGRA
+8 L
-19 WALGLLSLILPLL
+19 LPLL
-32 WLGSGARAKG
+32 LPFLLPLLFVGSGARAK
-42 VPVKEVP
+42 VLPAQRAPAKRAP
-49 VKEVPAKEVP
+49 AQLVPAQV
-59 AKAAAPEPTL
+59 AAPESAL
-69 PPEKVPPVKVP
+69 PKVKVP
-80 AGAELKRLR
+80 AGAELQQIR
-89 EQGGGADLRRRYLL
+89 EQGGGPDLRQRYLL
-103 AAHDFLY
+103 AAHEFLY
-110 SYWQQEAQKQ
+110 RYWQEEAQKQ
-120 GKTLEKPQLLF
+120 GKTLEKPELLF
-131 AGERAQ
+131 AGDRAR
-137 GCGVDRIEHPM
+137 GCGVNRIAHPM
-148 AFYCPDSLQI
+148 AFYCPESLQI

-164 RRATKVARGKSD
+164 RRGTKASRGKSE

-195 NRSLGHGPY
+195 NRSLGRGPY
-204 RPGFGP
+204 RTGFSL

-238 DDVTAAANLM
+238 DDFTAAANLM

-257 SVQHHGYPK
+257 SAQHHGYPK

-274 GLATQIKPGQRLGE
+274 GLASQLKPGQRMGE
-288 WTVDTRETFSR
+288 WTVDTRESFSR
-299 PIQGGG
+299 PI
-305 QAGGDSLAP
+305 AGAP
-314 RSYDVRRFEIDR
+314 LTYDVRRFEIDR
-326 SGQIGSNV
+326 TGQIGSNV

-366 TYTQRTLVLHCADR
+366 TYTNRTLVLHCGDR

-386 DNFDRQPMA
+386 DNFDRQPIA

>member
-1 VGVAKGV
+1 MNR
-8 LDRRVRAGGRA
+8 L
-19 WALGLLSLILPLL
+19 LPLL
-32 WLGSGARAKG
+32 LPFLLPLMFVGSGARAKV
-42 VPVKEVP
+42 VPIQRAPAKRAP
-49 VKEVPAKEVP
+49 AQLVPAQV
-59 AKAAAPEPTL
+59 AAPESAL
-69 PPEKVPPVKVP
+69 PKVKVP
-80 AGAELKRLR
+80 AGAELQQIR
-89 EQGGGADLRRRYLL
+89 EQGGGPDLRQRYLL
-103 AAHDFLY
+103 AAHEFLY
-110 SYWQQEAQKQ
+110 RYWQEEAQKQ
-120 GKTLEKPQLLF
+120 GKTLEKPELLF
-131 AGERAQ
+131 AGDRAK
-137 GCGVDRIEHPM
+137 GCGVNRIAHPM
-148 AFYCPDSLQI
+148 AFYCPESLQI

-164 RRATKVARGKSD
+164 RRGTKASRGKSE
-176 QELLPMELAVL
+176 QALLPMELAVL

-195 NRSLGHGPY
+195 NRSLGRGPY
-204 RPGFGP
+204 RTGFSL

-238 DDVTAAANLM
+238 DDFTAAANLM

-257 SVQHHGYPK
+257 SAQHHGYPK

-274 GLATQIKPGQRLGE
+274 GLASQLKPGQRMGE
-288 WTVDTRETFSR
+288 WTVDTRESFSR
-299 PIQGGG
+299 PI
-305 QAGGDSLAP
+305 AGAP
-314 RSYDVRRFEIDR
+314 LTYDVRRFEIDR
-326 SGQIGSNV
+326 TGQIGSNV

-366 TYTQRTLVLHCADR
+366 TYTNRTLVLYCGDR

-386 DNFDRQPMA
+386 DNFDRQPID

>member
-1 VGVAKGV
+1 MVVARWA
-8 LDRRVRAGGRA
+8 LDRWEAPGGRA
-19 WALGLLSLILPLL
+19 RFLGRGLLPLL
-32 WLGSGARAKG
+32 LPFLLPLLFVGSGARAKA
-42 VPVKEVP
+42 
-49 VKEVPAKEVP
+49 VPAKRAPAKLVP
-59 AKAAAPEPTL
+59 AQVAAPESAL
-69 PPEKVPPVKVP
+69 PAVKVP
-80 AGAELKRLR
+80 AGAELQQIR
-89 EQGGGADLRRRYLL
+89 EQGGGADLRQRYLL
-103 AAHDFLY
+103 AAHGFLY
-110 SYWQQEAQKQ
+110 RYWQQEAQKQ
-120 GKTLEKPQLLF
+120 GKSLENPQLLF
-131 AGERAQ
+131 AGDRAQ
-137 GCGVDRIEHPM
+137 GCGVNRIVHPM
-148 AFYCPDSLQI
+148 AFYCPESLQI

-164 RRATKVARGKSD
+164 RRGTKAARGKSD

-195 NRSLGHGPY
+195 NRSLGRGPY
-204 RPGFGP
+204 RTGFSL

-238 DDVTAAANLM
+238 DDFTAAANLM

-257 SVQHHGYPK
+257 SAQHHGYPK

-274 GLATQIKPGQRLGE
+274 GLASQLKPGQRMGE
-288 WTVDTRETFSR
+288 WTVDTRESFSR
-299 PIQGGG
+299 PI
-305 QAGGDSLAP
+305 AGAP
-314 RSYDVRRFEIDR
+314 LTYDVRRFEIDR

-366 TYTQRTLVLHCADR
+366 TYTNRTLVLHCGDR

-386 DNFDRQPMA
+386 DNFDRQPIA
-395 RDGKGQAAVLAERD
+395 QDGKGQAAVLAERD

>member
-1 VGVAKGV
+1 MNR
-8 LDRRVRAGGRA
+8 L
-19 WALGLLSLILPLL
+19 LPLL
-32 WLGSGARAKG
+32 LPFLLPLLFVGSGARAKAL
-42 VPVKEVP
+42 PAQRAPAKRAP
-49 VKEVPAKEVP
+49 TQLVPAQV
-59 AKAAAPEPTL
+59 AAPESAL
-69 PPEKVPPVKVP
+69 PKVKVP
-80 AGAELKRLR
+80 AGAELQQIR
-89 EQGGGADLRRRYLL
+89 EQGGGPDLRQRYLL
-103 AAHDFLY
+103 AAHEFLY
-110 SYWQQEAQKQ
+110 RYWQEEAQKQ
-120 GKTLEKPQLLF
+120 GKTLEKPELLF
-131 AGERAQ
+131 AGDRAK
-137 GCGVDRIEHPM
+137 GCGVNRIAHPM
-148 AFYCPDSLQI
+148 AFYCPESLQI

-164 RRATKVARGKSD
+164 RRGTKASRGKSE

-195 NRSLGHGPY
+195 NRSLGRGPY
-204 RPGFGP
+204 RTGFSL

-238 DDVTAAANLM
+238 DDFTAAANLM

-257 SVQHHGYPK
+257 SAQHHGYPK

-274 GLATQIKPGQRLGE
+274 GLASQLKPGQRMGE
-288 WTVDTRETFSR
+288 WTVDTRESFSR
-299 PIQGGG
+299 PI
-305 QAGGDSLAP
+305 AGAP
-314 RSYDVRRFEIDR
+314 LTYDVRRFEIDR
-326 SGQIGSNV
+326 TGQIGSNV

-366 TYTQRTLVLHCADR
+366 TYTNRTLVLHCGDR

-386 DNFDRQPMA
+386 DNFDRQPID

>member
-1 VGVAKGV
+1 MNR
-8 LDRRVRAGGRA
+8 L
-19 WALGLLSLILPLL
+19 LPLL
-32 WLGSGARAKG
+32 LPFLLPLMFVGSGARAKV
-42 VPVKEVP
+42 VPIQRA
-49 VKEVPAKEVP
+49 PAKRAPAQLVP
-59 AKAAAPEPTL
+59 GQVAARESAL
-69 PPEKVPPVKVP
+69 PKVKVP
-80 AGAELKRLR
+80 AGAELQQIR
-89 EQGGGADLRRRYLL
+89 EQGGGPDLRQRYLL
-103 AAHDFLY
+103 AAHEFLY
-110 SYWQQEAQKQ
+110 RYWQEEAQKQ
-120 GKTLEKPQLLF
+120 GKTLEKPELLF
-131 AGERAQ
+131 AGDRAR
-137 GCGVDRIEHPM
+137 GCGVNRIAHPM
-148 AFYCPDSLQI
+148 AFYCPESLQI

-164 RRATKVARGKSD
+164 RRGTKASRGKSE

-195 NRSLGHGPY
+195 NRALGRGPY
-204 RPGFGP
+204 RTGFSL

-238 DDVTAAANLM
+238 DDFTAAANLM

-257 SVQHHGYPK
+257 SNQHHGYPK

-274 GLATQIKPGQRLGE
+274 GLASQLKPGQPMGE
-288 WTVDTRETFSR
+288 WTVDTRESFSR
-299 PIQGGG
+299 PI
-305 QAGGDSLAP
+305 AGAP
-314 RSYDVRRFEIDR
+314 LTYDVRRFEIDR
-326 SGQIGSNV
+326 TGQIGSNV

-366 TYTQRTLVLHCADR
+366 TYTNRTLVLHCGDR

-386 DNFDRQPMA
+386 DNFDRQPID

>member
-1 VGVAKGV
+1 MARRA
-8 LDRRVRAGGRA
+8 LDRWEPTGRRPR
-19 WALGLLSLILPLL
+19 ALGLLPWLLPLL
-32 WLGSGARAKG
+32 LPLPFLSLGSVARAK
-42 VPVKEVP
+42 P
-49 VKEVPAKEVP
+49 VPAKPAP
-59 AKAAAPEPTL
+59 AKVDAPKPI
-69 PPEKVPPVKVP
+69 PPVVRVQAVAVP
-80 AGAELKRLR
+80 AGAELQRIR
-89 EQGGGADLRRRYLL
+89 EQGGGADLRQRYLL
-103 AAHDFLY
+103 AAHDVLY
-110 SYWQQEAQKQ
+110 RYWQQEAQKQ

-131 AGERAQ
+131 AGDRAQ
-137 GCGVDRIEHPM
+137 GCGVNRIAHPM

-164 RRATKVARGKSD
+164 RRGTKASRGKGD

-195 NRSLGHGPY
+195 NRSLGQGPY
-204 RPGFGP
+204 RTGFGL

-238 DDVTAAANLM
+238 DDFTAAANLM

-274 GLATQIKPGQRLGE
+274 GLASQIKSGQSLGA
-288 WTVDTRETFSR
+288 WTVDTRESFSR
-299 PIQGGG
+299 PIAGG
-305 QAGGDSLAP
+305 QLGVDPLAP
-314 RSYDVRRFEIDR
+314 LSYDVRRFEIDR

-345 WGDRQQCLGA
+345 WGNRQQCLGA

-366 TYTQRTLVLHCADR
+366 TYTNRTLVLHCADR

-386 DNFDRQPMA
+386 DNFDRQPIA
-395 RDGKGQAAVLAERD
+395 QDGKGQAAVLAERD

>member
-1 VGVAKGV
+1 MARWA
-8 LDRRVRAGGRA
+8 LDRWEPAGRRTRG
-19 WALGLLSLILPLL
+19 LGLLPWLLTLPFLL
-32 WLGSGARAKG
+32 LGSVAASK
-42 VPVKEVP
+42 PIPPAVKAQAV
-49 VKEVPAKEVP
+49 A
-59 AKAAAPEPTL
+59 
-69 PPEKVPPVKVP
+69 VP
-80 AGAELKRLR
+80 AGAELQRIR
-89 EQGGGADLRRRYLL
+89 EQGGGADLRQRYLL

-110 SYWQQEAQKQ
+110 RYWQQEAQKQ
-120 GKTLEKPQLLF
+120 GKALEKPQLLF
-131 AGERAQ
+131 AGDRAQ
-137 GCGVDRIEHPM
+137 GCGVNRIAHPM

-164 RRATKVARGKSD
+164 RRGTKAARGKGD

-195 NRSLGHGPY
+195 NRSLGRGPY
-204 RPGFGP
+204 RTGFSL

-238 DDVTAAANLM
+238 DDFTAAANLM

-257 SVQHHGYPK
+257 SAQHHGYPK

-274 GLATQIKPGQRLGE
+274 GLASQLKPGQRMGE
-288 WTVDTRETFSR
+288 WTVDTRESFSR
-299 PIQGGG
+299 PIAGGG
-305 QAGGDSLAP
+305 QVGADHLVP

-366 TYTQRTLVLHCADR
+366 TYTNRTLVLHCGDR

-386 DNFDRQPMA
+386 DNFDRQPIA
-395 RDGKGQAAVLAERD
+395 QDGKGQAAVLAERD

>member
-1 VGVAKGV
+1 MN
-8 LDRRVRAGGRA
+8 R
-19 WALGLLSLILPLL
+19 LLPFLLPLL
-32 WLGSGARAKG
+32 FVGSGARAKV
-42 VPVKEVP
+42 VPAQRAP
-49 VKEVPAKEVP
+49 SQLVPAKRAPAKLVP
-59 AKAAAPEPTL
+59 AQVAAPESAL
-69 PPEKVPPVKVP
+69 PAVKVP
-80 AGAELKRLR
+80 AGAELQQIR
-89 EQGGGADLRRRYLL
+89 EQGGGPDLRQRYLL
-103 AAHDFLY
+103 AAHGFLY
-110 SYWQQEAQKQ
+110 RYWQQEAQKQ
-120 GKTLEKPQLLF
+120 GKSLENPQLLF
-131 AGERAQ
+131 AGDRAQ
-137 GCGVDRIEHPM
+137 GCGVNRIVHPM
-148 AFYCPDSLQI
+148 AFYCPESLQI

-164 RRATKVARGKSD
+164 RRGTKAARGKSD

-195 NRSLGHGPY
+195 NRSLGRGPY
-204 RPGFGP
+204 RTGFSL

-238 DDVTAAANLM
+238 DDFTAAANLM

-257 SVQHHGYPK
+257 SAQHHGYPK

-274 GLATQIKPGQRLGE
+274 GLASQLKPGQRMGE
-288 WTVDTRETFSR
+288 WTLDTRESFSR
-299 PIQGGG
+299 PI
-305 QAGGDSLAP
+305 AGAP
-314 RSYDVRRFEIDR
+314 LTYDVRRFEIDR
-326 SGQIGSNV
+326 TGQIGSNV

-366 TYTQRTLVLHCADR
+366 TYTNRTLVLHCGDR

-386 DNFDRQPMA
+386 DNFDRQPIA
-395 RDGKGQAAVLAERD
+395 QDGKGQAAVLAERD

>member
-1 VGVAKGV
+1 MN
-8 LDRRVRAGGRA
+8 R
-19 WALGLLSLILPLL
+19 LLPFLLPLL
-32 WLGSGARAKG
+32 FVGSGARAKV
-42 VPVKEVP
+42 VPAQRAP
-49 VKEVPAKEVP
+49 LQLVPAKRAPAKLVP
-59 AKAAAPEPTL
+59 AQVAAPESAL
-69 PPEKVPPVKVP
+69 PAVKVP
-80 AGAELKRLR
+80 AGAELQQIR
-89 EQGGGADLRRRYLL
+89 EQGGGPDLRQRYLL
-103 AAHDFLY
+103 AAHGFLY
-110 SYWQQEAQKQ
+110 RYWQQEAQKQ
-120 GKTLEKPQLLF
+120 GKSLENPQLLF
-131 AGERAQ
+131 AGDRAQ
-137 GCGVDRIEHPM
+137 GCGVNRIVHPM
-148 AFYCPDSLQI
+148 AFYCPESLQI

-164 RRATKVARGKSD
+164 RRGTKAARGKSD
-176 QELLPMELAVL
+176 EELLPMELAVL

-195 NRSLGHGPY
+195 NRSLGRGPY
-204 RPGFGP
+204 RTGFSL

-238 DDVTAAANLM
+238 DDFTAAANLM

-257 SVQHHGYPK
+257 SAQHHGYPK

-274 GLATQIKPGQRLGE
+274 GLASQLKPGQRMGE
-288 WTVDTRETFSR
+288 WTVDTRESFSR
-299 PIQGGG
+299 PI
-305 QAGGDSLAP
+305 AGAP
-314 RSYDVRRFEIDR
+314 LTYDVRRFEIDR
-326 SGQIGSNV
+326 TGQIGSNV

-366 TYTQRTLVLHCADR
+366 TYTNRTLVLHCGDR

-386 DNFDRQPMA
+386 DNFDRQPIA